1 MRTLFAILA
10 ACALCAATAWADAPI
25 YKWVD
30 AQGKVHY
37 GPQPQSDA
45 AQQLSTVNKGQGVP
59 AGGTAAPAATA
70 APSDSSSLTQ
80 AGPNDSAACKA
91 AKDTLAKYLGA
102 DYLYTLDAGGQK
114 QKMSKDDQDKT
125 IASAKDSVA
134 KACNGGGTP

>member
-1 MRTLFAILA
+1 MRTRFAILA
-10 ACALCAATAWADAPI
+10 ACALCMAAAWADAPI

-37 GPQPQSDA
+37 GPQPQGDA
-45 AQQLSTVNKGQGVP
+45 AQQLSAVNKGQGIP
-59 AGGTAAPAATA
+59 AGGTVAPAATA
-70 APSDSSSLTQ
+70 APSDGTALTQ

-102 DYLYTLDAGGQK
+102 DYLYTLDASGQK
-114 QKMSKDDQDKT
+114 QKMSKEDQDKT

-134 KACNGGGTP
+134 KACSGGGTP

>member
-10 ACALCAATAWADAPI
+10 ACALCTAAWADAPI

-37 GPQPQSDA
+37 GPQPQGDA
-45 AQQLSTVNKGQGVP
+45 AQQLSAVNKGQGVP

-91 AKDTLAKYLGA
+91 AKDTLAKYLAA
-102 DYLYTLDAGGQK
+102 DYLYTLDAKGQK
-114 QKMSKDDQDKT
+114 QKMPKEDQDKT
-125 IASAKDSVA
+125 IADAKAKVA
-134 KACNGGGTP
+134 QACNGGGAL